1 MSLSPSVTR
10 RRLFAG
16 LGVTSTVL
24 TLGGIFVAAA
34 LAPWFSVFRNAL
46 SDLGAAGVATAPVF
60 NGALLLGGALGSGFV
75 VGAWAET
82 ENPVHAGGA
91 FALLLAMVFMTLVG
105 VFPIPSPLHPVVAVA
120 FFVFATLGVFVWGAG
135 DFVTGADGS
144 RVRGATLVV
153 AAVVHVASWFWW
165 LLYGWGAPGIALPE
179 LAGSG
184 MLALWALW
192 VSADLWAG
200 PHDTLML

>member
-46 SDLGAAGVATAPVF
+46 SDLGAVGVATAPVF
-60 NGALLLGGALGSGFV
+60 NGALVLGGALGTGFV

-82 ENPVHAGGA
+82 DNPVHAGGA
-91 FALLLAMVFMTLVG
+91 FVLLLAMVFMALVG
-105 VFPIPSPLHPVVAVA
+105 MFPIPSPVHAVVAVA

-144 RVRGATLVV
+144 RVRGAALVV

-200 PHDTLML
+200 PPDTLML